1 MRKNTTML
9 LISAAL
15 AAFTLASPQAN
26 ANDWGGFAGGL
37 AGGIIAGAIAA
48 QMQPHVIIY
57 RYYVPHHRYYVPQ
70 HRMVYAA
77 PRHPHNVSVAHQAPS
92 SGPSGDDLRQILGN

>member
-1 MRKNTTML
+1 MRFKL
-9 LISAAL
+9 AAAL
-15 AAFTLASPQAN
+15 MAGAMMIGPAPQAN

-48 QMQPHVIIY
+48 QMQPHVIY

-70 HRMVYAA
+70 HRMVHAA
-77 PRHPHNVSVAHQAPS
+77 PRHPHNVSVARQAPS